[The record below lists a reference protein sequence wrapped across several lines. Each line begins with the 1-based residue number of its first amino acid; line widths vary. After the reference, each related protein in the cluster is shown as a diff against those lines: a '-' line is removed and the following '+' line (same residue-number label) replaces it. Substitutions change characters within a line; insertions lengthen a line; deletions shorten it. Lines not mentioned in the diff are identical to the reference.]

1 MPTAKR
7 CDRRTLRLWLGLA
20 ASLWLLAGC
29 GLCTKRLY
37 LYRDTPQKM
46 PPAEMALLI
55 ADPNLAQA
63 ALPDANLNLGGA
75 QWAPEQPSYQTE
87 SYRLAIE
94 DLDGQKVYQGLCLDT
109 TPTYAVET
117 RPGNRRI
124 AVRVDLLGPEGQEK
138 FRSSVQFDLQ
148 AGKVY
153 FLRPDWEALHNRR
166 LTIKMESLPEAYT
179 PQVRARLVD
188 RRRQTTRTASLD

>member
-7 CDRRTLRLWLGLA
+7 RHRRTLRLWLGLV

-29 GLCTKRLY
+29 ALCTKHLY
-37 LYRDTPQKM
+37 LDRDTPQKM
-46 PPAEMALLI
+46 PPAETALLI

-63 ALPDANLNLGGA
+63 ALPGANLNLQGA

-87 SYRLAIE
+87 AYRLAIE
-94 DLDGQKVYQGLCLDT
+94 NLDGQKVYQGQCLDT
-109 TPTYAVET
+109 PPTYAVEV

-124 AVRVDLLGPEGQEK
+124 AGRVDLLGPGGQEK
-138 FRSSVQFDLQ
+138 FNDSVQVNLQ

-153 FLRPDWEALHNRR
+153 FIRPDWTELQNKR
-166 LTIKMESLPEAYT
+166 LVLKVESLPEAYT
-179 PQVRARLVD
+179 PQVRARLID